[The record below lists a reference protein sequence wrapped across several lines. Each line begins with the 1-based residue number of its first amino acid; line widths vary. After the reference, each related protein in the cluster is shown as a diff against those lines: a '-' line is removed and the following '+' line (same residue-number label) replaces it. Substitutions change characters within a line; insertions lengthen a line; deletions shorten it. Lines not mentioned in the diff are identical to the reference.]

1 MQKENHLLKMPGFS
15 YAPACETDNSQTAHS
30 FLIFY
35 IIFPFFSFL
44 YYCANKLI
52 SRTIL
57 RSKFPTDYCL
67 FVPEIWNFPDSVK
80 L

>member
-15 YAPACETDNSQTAHS
+15 YAPACETDNSQTVHS

-57 RSKFPTDYCL
+57 RLNFLFPRCRRS
-67 FVPEIWNFPDSVK
+67 P
-80 L
+80 